1 MSERAWTVDQSTP
14 RYRMNGAR
22 VVSAAQRAERMKF
35 YHMNYAASGSDGT
48 FYSEILIAVDASYC
62 IAPEAWIRRAALVIG
77 GEPMIFVMGV
87 CPSEGWTLRS
97 VEADRWA
104 TRATGRVSGVDGSR
118 GPIEA
123 LFLSD
128 GPPIDGWPEPARLE
142 DLQTGAALAAKVENR
157 AWTYGFK
164 D

>member
-1 MSERAWTVDQSTP
+1 MAWTVDQSTP

-22 VVSAAQRAERMKF
+22 VVAPDERMKLMHF
-35 YHMNYAASGSDGT
+35 YHMNYAASGSDGR
-48 FYSEILIAVDASYC
+48 FYSEILIAVDAAYC
-62 IAPEAWIRRAALVIG
+62 IAPYAWIRRAALVIG
-77 GEPMIFVMGV
+77 GEPMVFIMGV
-87 CPSEGWTLRS
+87 CPSEGWTLRP
-97 VEADRWA
+97 VKAETWEN
-104 TRATGRVSGVDGSR
+104 RASGRISGVDGSK

-164 D
+164 DEA